1 MDYKN
6 GTYELKMCPR
16 VAYQNFSVHIKLGDQ
31 DIHGSPFTVTSEPG
45 ITTDVQMVKI
55 ENNRVGERCT
65 FEFVAKD
72 TIGNEKVGLITSHSG
87 AWQVTNTVL
96 NS

>member
-1 MDYKN
+1 MDFKN
-6 GTYELKMCPR
+6 GNYELKMCPR

-45 ITTDVQMVKI
+45 NTTDVQIVKI

-72 TIGNEKVGLITSHSG
+72 SIGNEKV
-87 AWQVTNTVL
+87 
-96 NS
+96 